1 MINRVILIGNLT
13 QPPEFKQLDNG
24 GILCRVKLAT
34 NESWKD
40 KTTGERKTETEYH
53 TCSIWNKLAE
63 TLQKLDLDTGT
74 QVYVEGKLNTRSY
87 EVNGVKKYSTVIKL
101 GGFGSEFR
109 ILSKKQPTQETP
121 PPTEIP
127 SEQPTIEPVAKDD
140 FEDEEIPF

>member
-1 MINRVILIGNLT
+1 MVNKVILIGNLT
-13 QPPEFKQLDNG
+13 QPPEFQQLQKG
-24 GILCRVKLAT
+24 GTVARVKLAT
-34 NESWKD
+34 NKSWKD
-40 KTTGERKTETEYH
+40 KSTGERKSVAEYH
-53 TCSIWNKLAE
+53 TCDVWNQLAE

-74 QVYVEGKLNTRSY
+74 QVYIEGELNTKSY
-87 EVNGVKKYSTVIKL
+87 EKDGIKRYSTVIKL